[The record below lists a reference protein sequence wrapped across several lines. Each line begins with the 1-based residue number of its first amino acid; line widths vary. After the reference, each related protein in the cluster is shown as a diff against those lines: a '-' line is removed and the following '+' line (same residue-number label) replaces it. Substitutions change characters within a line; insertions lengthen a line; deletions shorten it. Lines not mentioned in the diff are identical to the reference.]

1 MTSLAALFDWLAAG
15 KSIGQS
21 SRAAVDYRVRTLP
34 REEVHLYIKP
44 INNSTVIRLVD
55 QKDWLASVGMAGAVV
70 AASLLLIA
78 LLLPG
83 GYSLMASRH
92 MEQLRDERTRLTNQL
107 RILRS
112 REAALLSPQRLQ
124 EYAGDKFVTPTA
136 ASMIFAPPASRGTV
150 ASLVKR

>member
-1 MTSLAALFDWLAAG
+1 
-15 KSIGQS
+15 
-21 SRAAVDYRVRTLP
+21 
-34 REEVHLYIKP
+34 
-44 INNSTVIRLVD
+44 
-55 QKDWLASVGMAGAVV
+55 MAGAVV